1 MVVQKSELAQKI
13 SKLKNVVPKTPTI
26 SALQGILVQD
36 GYLIANNME
45 MAVKA
50 KLEGME
56 GEAFIIP
63 MKAFDLI
70 SNLPEG
76 EVEITAA
83 DGAIT
88 IKAEKIKNT
97 YRTLDPDTFPMNEIG
112 GGDETDRR

>member
-112 GGDETDRR
+112 RASCRERV